1 MRRSLCFLEKRS
13 DVVIRATA
21 PRAAKIERL
30 YLERGGSPGRLAL
43 SEPGSQ
49 ILVYHDLE
57 GTVALSRFGLQP
69 SRNVII
75 ESECGTHGIMMLS

>member
-1 MRRSLCFLEKRS
+1 MRSSFGFLEKRS
-13 DVVIRATA
+13 DVVVRAAA
-21 PRAAKIERL
+21 PRPAEIERL
-30 YLERGGSPGRLAL
+30 YLERGGFPGRLAL

-57 GTVALSRFGLQP
+57 GTAALSRFGLQP

-75 ESECGTHGIMMLS
+75 ESECGTHDIVMLS